1 MSLASDL
8 NNLKYVGEI
17 FDALACG
24 KHIDSTQDS
33 LWWMQLQGENKD
45 DYELLFNKLGK
56 KLVVNAHGFAYF
68 DFDDTNQKAA
78 QQIVLLFLLIFR
90 KKHESGA
97 DLLKF
102 TSWELDASF
111 MSELYGQNQK
121 LLEDEGVDSD
131 NKWNRI
137 VNKAESLG
145 FIVERNGSY
154 WLLNAAWRILDIFE
168 EISSTENTDEVD
180 VADDSANEGEDD
192 DAE

>member
-17 FDALACG
+17 FDALASG
-24 KHIDSTQDS
+24 RHIDASQDS
-33 LWWMQLQGENKD
+33 VWWMQLQGENKD

-56 KLVVNAHGFAYF
+56 KLVIDAHGFAYF
-68 DFDDTNQKAA
+68 DFDETNQKAA

-102 TSWELDASF
+102 TSWELDSSF
-111 MSELYGQNQK
+111 MNELYDQNRK

-145 FIVERNGSY
+145 FMVNRGGSF
-154 WLLNAAWRILDIFE
+154 WLLNAAWRVLNIFE
-168 EISSTENTDEVD
+168 ELAANETEEYVD
-180 VADDSANEGEDD
+180 DSDSANEGEDD

>member
-1 MSLASDL
+1 MSLSSDL

-17 FDALACG
+17 FDALASG
-24 KHIDSTQDS
+24 KHIDASQDS
-33 LWWMQLQGENKD
+33 VWWMQLQGDNKD

-56 KLVVNAHGFAYF
+56 KLVVDPHGFAYF

-90 KKHESGA
+90 RKHENGA

-102 TSWELDASF
+102 TSWELDPSF
-111 MSELYGQNQK
+111 MEELFEQNRK

-145 FIVERNGSY
+145 FMVKRGDCY
-154 WLLNAAWRILDIFE
+154 WLLNAAWRVLNIFE
-168 EISSTENTDEVD
+168 EIASSDNENVE
-180 VADDSANEGEDD
+180 DDSLDSLNDGEDD